1 MSYVKKPGM
10 RKGGWSGLSGQS
22 LASASAQSTQYYRPG
37 VSEGLPTV
45 SQCPD
50 TKCHLALSI
59 LLDSSGS
66 VGEEDFT
73 KELVFTR
80 AIIEIL
86 TVKAKEVGLAVCLGV
101 VKYSSNAEV
110 TVNPCCGQSM
120 CQVID
125 MFVNK
130 EIPYNGGSTNTAGAL
145 KVARQMLQATSS
157 YKKLVLLITDGRSNV
172 GGSPAAIAKSMR
184 EEDGITILALGVT
197 SSINKAELMS
207 ISGDNEVRDI
217 ADFDKFEELAELL
230 LESNQMTSDELS
242 SNIDDICANDVPS
255 MVNAV
260 DGGWGNWTT
269 GSCQR
274 SYRKKRSSPMRTSPI
289 RYGSDCYKTKV
300 RQCNSPAPQCGGV
313 KCDGD
318 YEVYSKCECPD
329 DGGYYPYR
337 PYGHQRRGPTVKPS
351 LPGTVPV
358 PVQKKVSQ
366 KKVSQKKASQKK
378 SKSRKAK

>member
-1 MSYVKKPGM
+1 MLMFVC
-10 RKGGWSGLSGQS
+10 LSAVLA
-22 LASASAQSTQYYRPG
+22 LASASPSANQQAADYLQAGLQGPAGFKKMSSQSIAGAPGQQGAYYRPKPA
-37 VSEGLPTV
+37 ENLPTV
-45 SQCPD
+45 TECPD

-59 LLDSSGS
+59 ILDDSGS
-66 VGEEDFT
+66 VGAADFD

-101 VKYSSNAEV
+101 VKYSSNAAV
-110 TVNPCCGQSM
+110 TVNPCCGLSM

-125 MFVNK
+125 KFVNK
-130 EIPYNGGSTNTAGAL
+130 EIAYDGGSTNTAGAL

-157 YKKLVLLITDGRSNV
+157 YKKLALLITDGRSNV
-172 GGSPAAIAKSMR
+172 GGSPASIAKSMR

-207 ISGDNEVRDI
+207 ISGDSEVRDI

-242 SNIDDICANDVPS
+242 SNIDDICANDVPNL
-255 MVNAV
+255 VNAV
-260 DGGWGNWTT
+260 DGGWGNWSAD
-269 GSCQR
+269 SCQR
-274 SYRKKRSSPMRTSPI
+274 RYRKKRMSPRPMKPVGP
-289 RYGSDCYKTKV
+289 RYGECYKTKR

-329 DGGYYPYR
+329 DGGYT
-337 PYGHQRRGPTVKPS
+337 PYGYHPRM
-351 LPGTVPV
+351 PGQAPGQ
-358 PVQKKVSQ
+358 QKIQSMPGQ
-366 KKVSQKKASQKK
+366 P
-378 SKSRKAK
+378 